1 MSINGVEH
9 LMKKKIL
16 FIGAGRMAEA
26 IFSGLLT
33 YKKEYI
39 DEIIVTNRTDE
50 QRLIN
55 LKEKYGVTTSTKWQ
69 DEVAHVD
76 IIILAMPPEA
86 HKEILEDLSL
96 WIKGQLVVTI
106 AGGIGIQLLENILPE
121 ETPVAWIMP
130 NTAANIS
137 QSMSLYTFGKAVKEK
152 HRQELELVLTGIGD
166 AELCTEQ
173 QIHDLTAITGSA
185 PAFLYRFAEALE
197 QSALE
202 YGVTKDQAR
211 KLVTQM
217 IYGSAA
223 MLKEGHAPHELRDQ
237 VTSPGGSTAA
247 GIEVLDQNQF
257 TNIIEQAVI
266 ATQKKA
272 QQLAGK

>member
-1 MSINGVEH
+1 
-9 LMKKKIL
+9 MKKKIL

-33 YKKEYI
+33 YKQEYI

-50 QRLIN
+50 QRLFD
-55 LKEKYGVTTSTKWQ
+55 LKEKYGVTTSAKWQ

-202 YGVTKDQAR
+202 YGVTKAQAR

-223 MLKEGHAPHELRDQ
+223 MLKEGHAPDELRDQ